1 MKKRIGIPR
10 ALLYYKYYPFFKTF
24 LEGFGFEVLVSP
36 ATNEEILQ
44 KGVSLCMDEACLPV
58 KVFCGHVAW
67 LKDKVD
73 YVFIYRIASVE
84 KKDFLCSKFW
94 GLTDIARNIFPGC
107 SWLLLN
113 INCNKNP
120 FFLSLFSFGLRFSKN
135 PFKVLKIIREA
146 NKKQAEFLRLTE
158 DKKLNVLEA
167 IEQIEQAKPAKKESL
182 SYKTKIAI
190 LSHPYNLY
198 DCFINQ
204 GILEK
209 LKDMG
214 VEIFT
219 YEMIPKKRLLK
230 ECQTFRNI
238 YWTYDRE
245 IAGATSFFIKEG
257 IDSIIFIV
265 SFPCGPDSTVIDYL
279 IRKFKD
285 KVPLLNI
292 VIDEHRQDTGLLTR
306 LESFVDIVRM
316 RKK

>member
-10 ALLYYKYYPFFKTF
+10 ALLYYKYYPLFKTF

-58 KVFCGHVAW
+58 KVFCGHVDW
-67 LKDKVD
+67 LKDRVD
-73 YVFIYRIASVE
+73 YIFIHRIASIE

-94 GLTDIARNIFPGC
+94 GLADIARNIFPGC
-107 SWLLLN
+107 SWLVLN
-113 INCNKNP
+113 INCNKSP
-120 FFLSLFSFGLRFSKN
+120 LFLSLASFGLKFSKN
-135 PFKVLKIIREA
+135 PIKVLKVIKEA

-167 IEQIEQAKPAKKESL
+167 LEQDGPIDSNKEPL
-182 SYKTKIAI
+182 SYHTKIAV

-198 DCFINQ
+198 DCFISQ

-209 LKDMG
+209 LKNMG
-214 VEIFT
+214 VKVLT
-219 YEMIPKKRLLK
+219 HEMVPQEELLK
-230 ECQTFRNI
+230 ECQAFKNI

-257 IDSIIFIV
+257 IDGVIFIV
-265 SFPCGPDSTVIDYL
+265 SFPCGPDSMVIDSL
-279 IRKFKD
+279 MRKFKN
-285 KVPLLNI
+285 KIPLLNI